1 MNKCYYEAVIFTLRI
16 PNLMNLK
23 DFHNPE
29 VGQVILTQSG
39 YHAFI
44 PAPLPPNLVWT
55 LPLVSALSEAERDL
69 SRLAA
74 LTGAFPFPRLL
85 IQPFMRREAV
95 LSSRIEGIRAT
106 LAELYTYESTQLSF
120 LEPGDDVREVHNY
133 VTALDYGLERLKTL
147 PISLR
152 LIREIHEKLMHGVR
166 GGNLTPGEFRRT
178 QNWIG
183 PAGSTIMT
191 ATYIPPPVDEMNQA
205 LGDLEKFI
213 HTSTEVPVLAR
224 AAMIHYQFEALHP
237 FLDGNGRVGRLLMAL
252 LFTEWNILS
261 QPLLNLSVYFER
273 YRQEYYDNLLA
284 VSQRGDWVAWLRF
297 FLRGVSSQAQ
307 DSLVRMQRLEAIRTK
322 YEPLVKSDRN
332 SERMGVVMD
341 FLFIRP
347 IFSAKQ
353 LAENV
358 GMPFK
363 TARQYIEKLAKAG
376 ILREV
381 TGNAR
386 NQIYRADEIFGAMD
400 NVQD

>member
-1 MNKCYYEAVIFTLRI
+1 
-16 PNLMNLK
+16 
-23 DFHNPE
+23 
-29 VGQVILTQSG
+29 
-39 YHAFI
+39 
-44 PAPLPPNLVWT
+44 
-55 LPLVSALSEAERDL
+55 
-69 SRLAA
+69 
-74 LTGAFPFPRLL
+74 
-85 IQPFMRREAV
+85 
-95 LSSRIEGIRAT
+95 
-106 LAELYTYESTQLSF
+106 
-120 LEPGDDVREVHNY
+120 
-133 VTALDYGLERLKTL
+133 
-147 PISLR
+147 
-152 LIREIHEKLMHGVR
+152 MHGVR

-191 ATYIPPPVDEMNQA
+191 ATYVPPPVDEMNQA

-261 QPLLNLSVYFER
+261 EPLLNLSVYFER

-284 VSQRGDWVAWLRF
+284 VSQRGDWEAWLRF

-332 SERMGVVMD
+332 SERMGAVLD
-341 FLFIRP
+341 FLFARP
-347 IFSAKQ
+347 ILSAKQ

>member
-1 MNKCYYEAVIFTLRI
+1 MNPNDFRSPEA
-16 PNLMNLK
+16 
-23 DFHNPE
+23 
-29 VGQVILTQSG
+29 GQVILTQNG

-44 PAPLPPNLVWT
+44 PAPLPPNLVWS
-55 LPLVSALSEAERDL
+55 LPLISALSEAEREL

-74 LTGAFPFPRLL
+74 LAGAFPFPRLL

-95 LSSRIEGIRAT
+95 LSSRIEGTRAT

-120 LEPGDDVREVHNY
+120 LELGDDVREVHNY

-166 GGNLTPGEFRRT
+166 GGNLTPGEFRLT

-191 ATYIPPPVDEMNQA
+191 ATYVPPPVDEMNQE

-213 HTSTEVPVLAR
+213 HTSTEIPVLAR

-284 VSQRGDWVAWLRF
+284 VSQRGDWEAWLRF

-332 SERMGVVMD
+332 SERMGTVLD
-341 FLFIRP
+341 FLFARP
-347 IFSAKQ
+347 ILSAKQ
-353 LAENV
+353 LAESV